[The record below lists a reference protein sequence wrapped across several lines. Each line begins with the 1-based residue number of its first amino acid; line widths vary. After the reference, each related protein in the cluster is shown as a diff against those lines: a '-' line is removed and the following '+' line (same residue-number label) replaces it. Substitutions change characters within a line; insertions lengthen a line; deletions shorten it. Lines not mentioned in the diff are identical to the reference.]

1 MKKLIKKYGPG
12 DAIST
17 GGTENTS
24 PLTGNAAYDYSNNF
38 ENQLLNR
45 LKNNQGMSGGW
56 NLGGSVNSLGGDI
69 ASTLGGSVAKSVGKE
84 LTANGSKAAL
94 GSASKSGLSSGLK

>member
-1 MKKLIKKYGPG
+1 MKKLIKKYGSG
-12 DAIST
+12 NAIST

-69 ASTLGGSVAKSVGKE
+69 ASTFVSITYPDP
-84 LTANGSKAAL
+84 TAEPIIAPKKG
-94 GSASKSGLSSGLK
+94 